1 MDYIIDSKTLNECR
15 EIDSK
20 KVHLL
25 PCNIQY
31 SGPAEVDAY
40 FIIRDCKDE
49 KNDIDQKVYMSAFR
63 GRGLKGVES
72 KKMDY
77 TVNL

>member
-1 MDYIIDSKTLNECR
+1 MDYIIDSKSLNDCE

-40 FIIRDCKDE
+40 FIIRDCE
-49 KNDIDQKVYMSAFR
+49 NEGQDIDQKVYMSAFR

-77 TVNL
+77 TGK